1 MIKLKKKIEWLKK
14 YWVEHFP
21 YLCNLILYSIKKRGL
36 YICLLFK
43 LDPDYSNYFISIKF
57 HLILPNR
64 ASIEWSIFFF
74 IATELVKERGI
85 SILDNDT
92 WETDNATY

>member
-1 MIKLKKKIEWLKK
+1 LSDQ
-14 YWVEHFP
+14 F
-21 YLCNLILYSIKKRGL
+21 
-36 YICLLFK
+36 
-43 LDPDYSNYFISIKF
+43 
-57 HLILPNR
+57 
-64 ASIEWSIFFF
+64 FFF